1 MGIGIV
7 TGGLGGVAVCIL
19 KTLHIIWKKKNC
31 LMCFMKSLT
40 VLHSDVIQFW
50 SAVLPLDVAKTII
63 QTSPDKS
70 STRNP
75 FLILNSVRCPVPF
88 SFCWFY
94 KDSLLLM
101 PGGCPVNYKIL
112 LYKEKGGRN

>member
-1 MGIGIV
+1 
-7 TGGLGGVAVCIL
+7 
-19 KTLHIIWKKKNC
+19 
-31 LMCFMKSLT
+31 MKSLT
-40 VLHSDVIQFW
+40 ALHSDVIQFW

-88 SFCWFY
+88 TF
-94 KDSLLLM
+94 LL
-101 PGGCPVNYKIL
+101 IL
-112 LYKEKGGRN
+112 KGFPTSNARGAVQ